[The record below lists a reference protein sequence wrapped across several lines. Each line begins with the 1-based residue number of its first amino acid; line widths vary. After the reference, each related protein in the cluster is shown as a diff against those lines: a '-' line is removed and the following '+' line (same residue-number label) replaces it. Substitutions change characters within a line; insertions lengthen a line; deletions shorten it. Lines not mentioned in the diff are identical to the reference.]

1 MLEAQELTV
10 RYGAA
15 CALWPVSFR
24 VGEGEWLM
32 VAGPN
37 GAGKTS
43 LLNAL
48 AQAVP
53 YGGRVL
59 LCGRDA
65 RPMRSRER
73 ARCLG
78 LLSQSHSIS
87 YAFTVEEVVR
97 MGRYAYGGP
106 LGSLTAQDERAVDEA
121 LAFTGMEAYRGH
133 SILALSGGEV
143 QRAFL
148 AQVLAQSPRVLLLD
162 EPASHLDIAYQQQI
176 FGLIQTWLKQ
186 PGRAAVSVVHDLSL
200 ARRYGTRALLLR
212 GGRGVAEG
220 QAAAALGAGNLQKA
234 FGMDVQ
240 GWMRG
245 LLSLWADGAPEA
257 ADAPPPPGVKR

>member
-1 MLEAQELTV
+1 MLEAQGLSV
-10 RYGAA
+10 RYGAT
-15 CALWPVSFR
+15 CVLQPVSFR

-37 GAGKTS
+37 GAGKST

-48 AQAVP
+48 AQALP
-53 YGGRVL
+53 YTGRVL

-65 RPMRSRER
+65 RAMRPRQR

-78 LLSQSHSIS
+78 LLSQSQRMS

-97 MGRYAYGGP
+97 LGRYAYTGP
-106 LGSLTAQDERAVDEA
+106 LGGMAAQDERAVNEA

-133 SILALSGGEV
+133 SVLALSGGEV

-148 AQVLAQSPRVLLLD
+148 AQVLAQEPRVLLLD
-162 EPASHLDIAYQQQI
+162 EPTSHLDIAYQQQI

-200 ARRYGTRALLLR
+200 ARRYGTRALLLQ
-212 GGRGVAEG
+212 GGRAVAEG
-220 QAAAALGAGNLQKA
+220 EAAAALGAARLREA
-234 FGMDVQ
+234 YGMDVQ

-245 LLSLWADGAPEA
+245 LLAQWVGDGEPDEP
-257 ADAPPPPGVKR
+257 APPQA